1 MKAREIMTSNP
12 ECVTADDE
20 LQAAARIMRDSD
32 VGIVPV
38 VDDRSSMRL
47 RGVITDRDI
56 VVRHVAGENR
66 ENCRVGDHMSDGRV
80 HSVRPDDDVDRV
92 TQIMKSEQVRR
103 VPVVE
108 DGDRLVGIIAQADL
122 AMDGGDNDRTGRTVR
137 EISEPGK
144 PSR

>member
-1 MKAREIMTSNP
+1 MKARDIMTSNP
-12 ECVTADDE
+12 ECVTAEDD
-20 LQAAARIMRDSD
+20 LQAAARIMRDSN

-80 HSVRPDDDVDRV
+80 HSVRPDDDLEAV
-92 TQIMKSEQVRR
+92 TRIMKSEQVRR
-103 VPVVE
+103 VPVCE
-108 DGDRLVGIIAQADL
+108 EGDRLVGIIAQADL
-122 AMDGGDNDRTGRTVR
+122 AVDTNDDDRTGRVVR
-137 EISEPGK
+137 EISEPGR
-144 PSR
+144 PQ